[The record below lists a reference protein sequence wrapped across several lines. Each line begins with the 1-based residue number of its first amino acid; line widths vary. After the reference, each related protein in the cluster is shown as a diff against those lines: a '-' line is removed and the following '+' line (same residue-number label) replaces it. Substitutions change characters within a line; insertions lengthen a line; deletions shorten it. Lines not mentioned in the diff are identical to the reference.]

1 MLEWCPR
8 KHKYKADGNDKDSPG
23 LENGVKKGISN
34 IEEDLSFNEDEA
46 ETPNTLTRK
55 VKG

>member
-1 MLEWCPR
+1 MEMTKTVQDLKMEF
-8 KHKYKADGNDKDSPG
+8 
-23 LENGVKKGISN
+23 KKRISN
-34 IEEDLSFNEDEA
+34 IEEDLSFNEDEV

>member
-34 IEEDLSFNEDEA
+34 IEEDLRFNEDEV